1 MSALPPKADIRR
13 RNQDVCFGPK
23 PEVVLTGRINSP
35 VSGPRATWRG
45 DFSRGLVYFIPL
57 NSGGEARQCI
67 IDAVCSR
74 RWQHDEHFK
83 RIDGVDLPNC
93 TQ

>member
-67 IDAVCSR
+67 PDICA
-74 RWQHDEHFK
+74 
-83 RIDGVDLPNC
+83 P
-93 TQ
+93 TY